1 MNDED
6 FVLGYVTGY
15 NDGAQSGG
23 GGSGGEYSDI
33 VIYRQYDFGSSG
45 YGIAI
50 PDFTK
55 GNRFILPYSMY
66 VYQPDTS
73 DLSTWIYGP
82 VCNWEVF
89 PLSVC
94 LTYNGQVM
102 GMYTPTT
109 PGSYFENYTYE
120 NGVFKLTNEKFDPS
134 VVSAEIYKNNSYIAA
149 KVEYKRFENDSVN
162 TASGNVLSL
171 DPHGNITSYYTPS
184 GHGSDA
190 FFRSW
195 LIAFLKNGITGICD
209 PINPYA
215 E

>member
-6 FVLGYVTGY
+6 FLMGYCVGY
-15 NDGAQSGG
+15 NDGAQSG

-149 KVEYKRFENDSVN
+149 KIEYKRFENDSVY
-162 TASGNVLSL
+162 TASGNVLIL
-171 DPHGNITSYYTPS
+171 DPYGYITSYYTPS
-184 GHGSDA
+184 GHGSND

-195 LIAFLKNGITGICD
+195 MLAFLKNGITGVCD

>member
-6 FVLGYVTGY
+6 FVMGYAVGF
-15 NDGAQSGG
+15 NDGAQSG

-33 VIYRQYDFGSSG
+33 VIYRQYDFGSSV
-45 YGIAI
+45 YGTAI

-66 VYQPDTS
+66 VYQPS
-73 DLSTWIYGP
+73 NDLSTWKYGP
-82 VCNWEVF
+82 VYSWEIF
-89 PLSVC
+89 ALSVC
-94 LTYNGQVM
+94 MTYNGQVM
-102 GMYTPTT
+102 GMYTPGN
-109 PGSYFENYTYE
+109 PNAYFEYYTYE

-149 KVEYKRFENDSVN
+149 KIGFKRFENDSVN
-162 TASGNVLSL
+162 TLSMDVLGL
-171 DPHGNITSYYTPS
+171 DPYGHITFYYAPT

-195 LIAFLKNGITGICD
+195 MIAFLKNGITGVCD